1 MLRTLRCREMPD
13 MHLGAS
19 TAGRPAHDRHVRR
32 SERRTLGCLSPVGRR
47 YRSRPF
53 TLPAME
59 PTPLSFSLIVAAT
72 DFSEG
77 AGHAVRRAA
86 ALAERTGAAL
96 HLVYVESPMGGDYPS
111 EHADKSPV
119 EAVRA
124 WGDDAIGEAIH
135 PARVEHVEAFALRDL
150 APADAIL
157 RHVAKTKADLLVT
170 GTHGRRGLRRFLLGS
185 VAEELVRLSPAPV
198 LTVPYHCTTW
208 PNAEH
213 AVLAPVDF
221 SDHAREALAW
231 ARQLAAHYD
240 APLHLL
246 HVVQEAGPY
255 PKFYPFL
262 ESPPLG
268 SLHNLD
274 PNIDAKARI
283 ELERF
288 YAESHGPRVDVRFHV
303 RSGTPSAEIVSFV
316 RGRATGA
323 VVMGTHGLHG
333 LQHLLLG
340 STTEKTLRQLPCPA
354 FTIRPRVVTD
364 PATGRDLS
372 RSDLV
377 AASEI
382 YSSGSTT

>member
-1 MLRTLRCREMPD
+1 
-13 MHLGAS
+13 
-19 TAGRPAHDRHVRR
+19 
-32 SERRTLGCLSPVGRR
+32 
-47 YRSRPF
+47 
-53 TLPAME
+53 ME

-96 HLVYVESPMGGDYPS
+96 HLVYVESPMGGDYPPD
-111 EHADKSPV
+111 HAEKSPV

-135 PARVEHVEAFALRDL
+135 PAHVAHVEALVVRDL

-157 RHVAKTKADLLVT
+157 RHVKEVEADLLVT

-185 VAEELVRLSPAPV
+185 VAEELVRLSPVPV
-198 LTVPYHCTTW
+198 LTVPYRCTTW
-208 PNAEH
+208 PSAEH

-221 SDHAREALAW
+221 SSQAREALAW
-231 ARQLAAHYD
+231 ARRLAAHYD

-246 HVVQEAGPY
+246 HVVQESGPY
-255 PKFYPFL
+255 PTFYPFL

-268 SLHNLD
+268 SLHQLD
-274 PNIDAKARI
+274 PDLDAKARI

-288 YAESHGPRVDVRFHV
+288 YGESHGPRVDVQFFV
-303 RSGTPSAEIVSFV
+303 RSGTPSTEIVSFV
-316 RGRATGA
+316 QTHATGA

-354 FTIRPRVVTD
+354 LTIRPEFVTD
-364 PATGRDLS
+364 PATGRSLS

-377 AASEI
+377 GAPE
-382 YSSGSTT
+382 